1 MIKALVDLDEN
12 LASSIA
18 LRYVSHLSTL
28 LDLQVQIIHVEEID
42 RGEHAS
48 GSGWVRRTW
57 EKGVEDAGAA
67 AIHRLLK
74 TEKVDCSLAAVPR
87 IAIGSHD
94 DAVLEELRSY
104 VYDLFIKGI
113 VSTSKV
119 GDFYQL
125 IETKLFTSC
134 SCPMLIV
141 KNLIIN
147 NKVVLLCG
155 DGVDLQSLIPQ
166 FVRIC
171 SGADLDLELIY
182 YKFQENNELLFLDKS
197 EAGSVLLEAE
207 EMLRAAGLVPTSS
220 KVLSGSPEQG
230 GEYLSSCGLAVS
242 TFPTRK
248 GPRMELL
255 ANAPSPLLL
264 CR

>member
-28 LDLQVQIIHVEEID
+28 IDLRVQIIHVEEIEA
-42 RGEHAS
+42 GEHTS
-48 GSGWVRRTW
+48 GSGWVRKTW
-57 EKGVEDAGAA
+57 EKGVADAGAA

-74 TEKVDCSLAAVPR
+74 TEKVDCSLTAVPR
-87 IAIGSHD
+87 ITIGSHD
-94 DAVLEELRSY
+94 DELLEELRTY
-104 VYDLFIKGI
+104 AYDLFVRGM

-125 IETKLFTSC
+125 ITAKLFANC

-166 FVRIC
+166 FVKIY
-171 SGADLDLELIY
+171 SGAELDLELIY
-182 YKFQENNELLFLDKS
+182 YKFQDNNELLFFDKS

-207 EMLRAAGLVPTSS
+207 EMLRTAGMAPTRS
-220 KVLSGSPEQG
+220 KVLSGSPEQV
-230 GEYLSSCGLAVS
+230 GEYFSSCGLVVS
-242 TFPTRK
+242 TFPTRR
-248 GPRMELL
+248 GPRMDLL